1 MDSGEEPGSN
11 KDYHQEEKAKGQG
24 KNKTRTSTKRS
35 REEIEERKEGGGPAP
50 RAYLRRRVIKEST
63 ESSEEEEFTP
73 ATQELNSEEEEE
85 LRLDTAGCDPE
96 VEACF
101 TSIQVNLREAADRI
115 RDRASDLC
123 CLYHERDKEWIK
135 LKKYTE
141 RKERELDSAKLEIS
155 NLRNQVRRLTGT
167 IRRANDTDW
176 TTVEPLQLDSTILNS
191 DRVYCPSPKL
201 AKSINRCF
209 DRYRKGHHCDWLD
222 YYLEV
227 TGHSENNLDSQVSQ
241 VGQGL
246 DRVQKFYQAIEDN
259 SDDHSAI
266 KEIIGLTSL
275 ENNFVGLRTR
285 PISVEVT
292 VEPRLLPG
300 IGEVIVLRRETEGE
314 EVGETSEEESDS
326 QEPIGRLK
334 NDSDYE

>member
-1 MDSGEEPGSN
+1 M
-11 KDYHQEEKAKGQG
+11 
-24 KNKTRTSTKRS
+24 
-35 REEIEERKEGGGPAP
+35 
-50 RAYLRRRVIKEST
+50 ES
-63 ESSEEEEFTP
+63 
-73 ATQELNSEEEEE
+73 
-85 LRLDTAGCDPE
+85 
-96 VEACF
+96 
-101 TSIQVNLREAADRI
+101 
-115 RDRASDLC
+115 
-123 CLYHERDKEWIK
+123 
-135 LKKYTE
+135 
-141 RKERELDSAKLEIS
+141 
-155 NLRNQVRRLTGT
+155 
-167 IRRANDTDW
+167 
-176 TTVEPLQLDSTILNS
+176 LQLDSTILNS
-191 DRVYCPSPKL
+191 DRVYCPSTKL

-241 VGQGL
+241 VGQDL

-259 SDDHSAI
+259 SDDYSAI

-314 EVGETSEEESDS
+314 EVRETSEEESDS